1 MLQLPAW
8 VLQLSAW
15 VLQLP
20 AWVWLMHDCFLLLPA
35 WEVPAGAP
43 AAASSFWII
52 FLRYSG
58 SIEGAAAIMN
68 LYCGIASAVRTIR
81 GRRKLVSIFRLPAR
95 AAIIGIAAAAVVGSA
110 AAVVGSAAVVAG
122 SVVGELAVVG
132 EVAAV
137 APVADAPAAAVAS
150 AAVAVADAPAAAV
163 APAAVAPAAVAP
175 AAVAPAA
182 AGAADVAAA
191 AAEAVASVEAAA
203 VVQMTWRL
211 GEVRASNAALLSP
224 AWEKLQTLSKRGLPR

>member
-1 MLQLPAW
+1 MLHLPAWVLHLPAW
-8 VLQLSAW
+8 VLQLLAGVLQPPAW
-15 VLQLP
+15 VL
-20 AWVWLMHDCFLLLPA
+20 LMHDCVLLLPA
-35 WEVPAGAP
+35 WELPAGAP

-95 AAIIGIAAAAVVGSA
+95 AAIIGIAAA
-110 AAVVGSAAVVAG
+110 VVGSAAVVAG

-137 APVADAPAAAVAS
+137 APVADAPAAAVAP
-150 AAVAVADAPAAAV
+150 AAVAVADAPA
-163 APAAVAPAAVAP
+163 AAVAP

-191 AAEAVASVEAAA
+191 AAGAVASVETAA
-203 VVQMTWRL
+203 VVQIIWRL

>member
-1 MLQLPAW
+1 MAATLCWSTAYVSPYTISMLH
-8 VLQLSAW
+8 
-15 VLQLP
+15 LP
-20 AWVWLMHDCFLLLPA
+20 AWVWLMHDCVLLLPA

-68 LYCGIASAVRTIR
+68 LYCGIARAVRTIR

-95 AAIIGIAAAAVVGSA
+95 AAIIGIAAAVVGSA

-137 APVADAPAAAVAS
+137 APVADAPAAAVA
-150 AAVAVADAPAAAV
+150 
-163 APAAVAPAAVAP
+163 PAAVAPVADAP

-203 VVQMTWRL
+203 VVQITWRL

>member
-1 MLQLPAW
+1 MLHLPAWVLHLPAW
-8 VLQLSAW
+8 VLQLPAW

-20 AWVWLMHDCFLLLPA
+20 AWVWLMPAWVWLMHDCVLLLPA

-68 LYCGIASAVRTIR
+68 LYCGIARAVRTIR
-81 GRRKLVSIFRLPAR
+81 GRRKPVSIFRLPAR
-95 AAIIGIAAAAVVGSA
+95 AAIIGIAAAVVGSA

-122 SVVGELAVVG
+122 SVAGELAVVG

-137 APVADAPAAAVAS
+137 AP
-150 AAVAVADAPAAAV
+150 AAV
-163 APAAVAPAAVAP
+163 APVTDE
-175 AAVAPAA
+175 PAA
-182 AGAADVAAA
+182 AAG
-191 AAEAVASVEAAA
+191 AVASVEIAA

>member
-1 MLQLPAW
+1 
-8 VLQLSAW
+8 
-15 VLQLP
+15 
-20 AWVWLMHDCFLLLPA
+20 MHDCVLLLPA
-35 WEVPAGAP
+35 WKVPIDAP

-68 LYCGIASAVRTIR
+68 LYCGIARAVRTIR
-81 GRRKLVSIFRLPAR
+81 GRRKPISIFRLPAR
-95 AAIIGIAAAAVVGSA
+95 AAIIGIAAAVVGSA

-137 APVADAPAAAVAS
+137 APVADAPAAAVA
-150 AAVAVADAPAAAV
+150 
-163 APAAVAPAAVAP
+163 PAAVAPAAVAP
-175 AAVAPAA
+175 AA
-182 AGAADVAAA
+182 AAA

-203 VVQMTWRL
+203 VVQIIWRL

>member
-1 MLQLPAW
+1 M
-8 VLQLSAW
+8 
-15 VLQLP
+15 
-20 AWVWLMHDCFLLLPA
+20 
-35 WEVPAGAP
+35 
-43 AAASSFWII
+43 
-52 FLRYSG
+52 RYSG

-81 GRRKLVSIFRLPAR
+81 GRRKPISIFRLPAR
-95 AAIIGIAAAAVVGSA
+95 AAIIGIAAAVVGSA

-137 APVADAPAAAVAS
+137 AP
-150 AAVAVADAPAAAV
+150 AAV
-163 APAAVAPAAVAP
+163 APVADAP

-182 AGAADVAAA
+182 AGAADMAAA